1 MTRLATLRVSLL
13 VVLLA
18 APFAVV
24 ACTWHLAQ
32 SAARAAAKA
41 VGTVAVAAAESSK
54 ALTPAWVGPG
64 YSGSWF
70 DPARAGEGFTL
81 EILEDGSA
89 VVVWFTFPPAGS
101 TARQSWILGQNGRV
115 SANRIVFEDV
125 YTARGARFGAA
136 FDPAAVALTRWGR
149 LEFTFSS
156 CTQGTMAYQGA
167 PGFGSG
173 GHALQRL
180 TTLDELDCNGARRVN
195 SAGARATSALRNYAG
210 AFVDPSHGG
219 EGWVIEPF
227 SPTQAGAYWFT
238 YDGSGEQAWLL
249 GIGTLSG
256 NRLRIDSAL
265 RPVGTSFGA
274 GFDASRVE
282 RTSWGNVEFEF
293 DTCNSATVRYG
304 SSAAGFD
311 NGTLRA
317 QRLTR
322 LASATCLDA
331 IRPARASGTW
341 SAGPAMAV
349 AESENA
355 VALLDGKVYSAGG
368 FRGHRTFQ
376 RLDLA
381 TGAWQV
387 LAPLPDGR
395 DHALAVA
402 HAGGVYV
409 FGGFPGGQGDAG
421 TSWRYDVATNVHE
434 RLPGVIGVAA
444 SGAALLN
451 GQFYLGSDSGE
462 LLQFDPRS
470 GAQRVIPRI
479 GTRMRDHSQ
488 VVAYL
493 GEIWMLGGREFNQFG
508 ANMQNDVTIFDP
520 VSETWRAGPRMARAH
535 SGFAAAVL
543 EDQVIVAGGEFTAT
557 GGVIPNLEVI
567 GPGESVWTLGPNM
580 PIPVHGFQ
588 AVAHGGRF
596 ITIGGST
603 VAGQGGGNGAV
614 QIYTPN

>member
-1 MTRLATLRVSLL
+1 MPRRLLCL
-13 VVLLA
+13 LLA
-18 APFAVV
+18 LVAPAAS
-24 ACTWHLAQ
+24 ACLLHRAQ
-32 SAARAAAKA
+32 SALEQAKGSVSEFAARMPA
-41 VGTVAVAAAESSK
+41 K

-64 YSGSWF
+64 YSGSWY

-136 FDPAAVALTRWGR
+136 FNPAAVALTRWGR

-156 CTQGTMAYQGA
+156 CTQGAMTYQGA
-167 PGFGSG
+167 SGFGSG
-173 GHALQRL
+173 GHTLQRL

-195 SAGARATSALRNYAG
+195 AAGARATSALRNYAG
-210 AFVDPSHGG
+210 AFVDPARAG

-238 YDGSGEQAWLL
+238 YDGNGEQAWLL

-265 RPVGTSFGA
+265 RPVGTAFGA
-274 GFDASRVE
+274 GFNAASVE
-282 RTSWGNVEFEF
+282 RTNWGNVEFEF
-293 DTCNSATVRYG
+293 DTCNSTTVRYG

-311 NGTLRA
+311 SGALRA

-341 SAGPAMAV
+341 SAGPSMAV

-355 VALLDGKVYSAGG
+355 VVLLDGKVYSAGG
-368 FRGHRTFQ
+368 FLGHRTFQ

-381 TGAWQV
+381 TGSWQV

-395 DHALAVA
+395 DHALSVA
-402 HAGGVYV
+402 YAGGVYV
-409 FGGFPGGQGDAG
+409 FGGFPGGQGDPGA
-421 TSWRYDVATNVHE
+421 SWRYDVATNVHE
-434 RLPGVIGVAA
+434 RLPGVFGVGA

-462 LLQFDPRS
+462 MIQYDPRS
-470 GAQRVIPRI
+470 GLQRNIPRF
-479 GTRMRDHSQ
+479 GPRMRDHSQ

-493 GEIWMLGGREFNQFG
+493 GEIWMIGGREFNQFG
-508 ANMQNDVTIFDP
+508 PNMQNDVTIFDP
-520 VSETWRAGPRMARAH
+520 VSETWRAGPRMVRSH

-543 EDQVIVAGGEFTAT
+543 EDQIFVAGGEFTAS

-588 AVAHGGRF
+588 GVAHGGRF

-603 VAGQGGGNGAV
+603 IAGQGGGNGAV